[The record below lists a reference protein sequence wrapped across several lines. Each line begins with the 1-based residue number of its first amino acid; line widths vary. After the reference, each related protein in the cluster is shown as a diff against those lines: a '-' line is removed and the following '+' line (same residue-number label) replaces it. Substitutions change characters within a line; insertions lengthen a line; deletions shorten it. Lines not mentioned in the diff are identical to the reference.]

1 MTMFSWVFLANF
13 GLSTKEPHGS
23 HLYWKNGSPFS
34 SPRKKSGNFNQT
46 GKVREKSGYFTLN
59 SGNFDAGKL
68 RKKYWK
74 SQGNLSA
81 KKSKIMKIG
90 LMH

>member
-46 GKVREKSGYFTLN
+46 GKVREKSGYFTQN

-68 RKKYWK
+68 RKNTGKVREICQPKKVK
-74 SQGNLSA
+74 S
-81 KKSKIMKIG
+81 
-90 LMH
+90 